1 MFLVAPKAPDSSVYS
16 ILSLLPLVYALP
28 HLDDHRHHGASN
40 IRYHL
45 QVRDGNGYTAT
56 KTTTTTSRPMMM
68 TTRGVEMLRTGAGP
82 LQSILQGC
90 GGWIMCGGGCY
101 KMGGWEWEGG
111 MVIAMLTA
119 DNDDDDFTLLGVGGV
134 LEGTTNPLNIETVQP
149 PSHLQ
154 MKLDDDDGWLD
165 NDDCNQAGTPYSV
178 AWSWL

>member
-1 MFLVAPKAPDSSVYS
+1 
-16 ILSLLPLVYALP
+16 
-28 HLDDHRHHGASN
+28 
-40 IRYHL
+40 
-45 QVRDGNGYTAT
+45 
-56 KTTTTTSRPMMM
+56 
-68 TTRGVEMLRTGAGP
+68 
-82 LQSILQGC
+82 
-90 GGWIMCGGGCY
+90 
-101 KMGGWEWEGG
+101 MGGWEWEGG

-134 LEGTTNPLNIETVQP
+134 LKGTTNPLNIETVQP